1 MSRWTTQAVHLF
13 STPALYFLIAE
24 IELTSKFI
32 NRIEQKA
39 KHTTRFNVRSIQ
51 TTHSRIIVT
60 DQRDSVM
67 HFKVRVTSSAVALEL
82 FQCDPIFRLT
92 ATAVPVT
99 AAAASGG
106 DATLIL
112 TAAADLQGHVYGV
125 QEQLVPATGTIA
137 GMKTLFDHKILCDVP
152 LKLAQGV
159 LASTPASSL
168 VEEEEDALAAQ
179 NDVGILCMGV
189 LGSITAIRSV
199 PSALVRPLYA
209 LQRCLAR
216 LPQLRPLAGPKLQ
229 GPSSSAPLN
238 RIATHHVLDGDLLA
252 CTLSLPRATLL
263 SLAVSW
269 DKVTDVLVLL

>member
-92 ATAVPVT
+92 ATAVPV
-99 AAAASGG
+99 
-106 DATLIL
+106 